1 MQHEITKKCADT
13 LRSFALNN
21 YGIQIKSTH
30 AHELVAA
37 YFGYSSR
44 AALLADTKSPI
55 TNLRQAEFVVL
66 TPTVQIK
73 ERCKELKGLPEN
85 LPHELVEGVYLPL
98 YDEND
103 KWILTK
109 IWPNLEEL
117 GKALADQYA
126 NLNPYHSP
134 FQRLQRQGVKLEF
147 QNDLVA
153 IAVFREYINPSF
165 TLASGKNV
173 LRGVVDVFN
182 LKRVA
187 GFIGYVQENHYS
199 TEAESLDAA
208 IVKMRDIHY
217 QIINSPVTNN
227 FKLFV
232 ESEPSFAN
240 WLAKQKNR
248 DTPLG
253 DLANK
258 RGFADKSEGWPIYA
272 NFSDYQDYLTNNHP
286 PLGATPALERAW
298 KSYQRY
304 LHKKPA

>member
-1 MQHEITKKCADT
+1 MQHEITKKCADS
-13 LRSFALNN
+13 LRSFAQNN

-73 ERCKELKGLPEN
+73 ERCKELKGLQEN

-109 IWPNLEEL
+109 ILPNLEEL

-134 FQRLQRQGVKLEF
+134 FHRLQRQGVKLEF
-147 QNDLVA
+147 QKDLVA
-153 IAVFREYINPSF
+153 IAVYREYINPSL

-173 LRGVVDVFN
+173 LRGVVDVIN

-187 GFIGYVQENHYS
+187 GFIGYVQESHYS
-199 TEAESLDAA
+199 TEAETLDAA
-208 IVKMRDIHY
+208 ILKMRDVHHK
-217 QIINSPVTNN
+217 IISSVQT
-227 FKLFV
+227 LSIS
-232 ESEPSFAN
+232 ESV
-240 WLAKQKNR
+240 
-248 DTPLG
+248 
-253 DLANK
+253 
-258 RGFADKSEGWPIYA
+258 
-272 NFSDYQDYLTNNHP
+272 
-286 PLGATPALERAW
+286 
-298 KSYQRY
+298 
-304 LHKKPA
+304 